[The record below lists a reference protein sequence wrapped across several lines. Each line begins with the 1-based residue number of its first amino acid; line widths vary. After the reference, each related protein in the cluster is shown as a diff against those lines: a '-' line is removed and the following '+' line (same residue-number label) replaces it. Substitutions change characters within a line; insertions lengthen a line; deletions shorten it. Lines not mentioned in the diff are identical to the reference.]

1 MLESFSYSLAKQ
13 TLMDKP
19 RASRKV
25 QLSKMTRV
33 LDSQYLTL
41 IELLIT
47 IY

>member
-1 MLESFSYSLAKQ
+1 MLESFSYRLAKQ
-13 TLMDKP
+13 NLMDKP

-25 QLSKMTRV
+25 QLSKVTHV